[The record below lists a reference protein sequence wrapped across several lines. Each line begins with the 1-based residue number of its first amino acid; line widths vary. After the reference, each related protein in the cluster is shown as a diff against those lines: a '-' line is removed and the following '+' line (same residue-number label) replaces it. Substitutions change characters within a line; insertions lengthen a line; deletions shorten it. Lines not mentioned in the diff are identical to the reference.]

1 MSRLLIL
8 YLGGLTLRFL
18 VFAALGALVA
28 FRVRSVA
35 TRHAIWTAVL
45 ACLLLMPVADAFLPA
60 ALVPEQAPEIVLPV
74 QPFVT
79 ESVPVA
85 VQYASTT
92 AAVPVPVSRDW
103 WRVALIGWLVVAA
116 ALLCRLFVAY
126 RAVHRL
132 KRASL
137 PIVSEVW
144 DDAKVSRRMRF
155 RTPALRE
162 SAAVTI
168 PLTVGLWQPVL
179 LLPSDWRDWE
189 SWKLRAVLAHELTHV
204 RRMDWALAVASSI
217 ARSMF
222 WFNPLVWW
230 LERHLSS
237 LAEQAAD
244 EACVRATGDAPRY
257 AEALLQFASTAKN
270 GNRWIG
276 GVAMAQ
282 YKISYRIERVL
293 GLRKPGSGVL
303 SKAGWLAVC
312 GVAISTLYV
321 SAAAQSRTSAAL
333 PPLSPAEIARVVQQ
347 QLPLPE
353 QPATPV
359 ALRSQAQQLPP
370 QLPTGES
377 AATVSPEVLTPT
389 ASAGIFRYFAGWA
402 AQQPQPS
409 QTPAPAPSPTPGTAP
424 NPTPVSPDLVG
435 EIKLIL
441 SPVDQAPGTA
451 PGQIQIRTSSGTS
464 TNSGNAIWSFRN
476 TALDPNT
483 WTWGIRNNAYV
494 FALTGIQGRSLRFE
508 LNQGETLG
516 YGCSDCSFLV
526 WEHGAGS
533 RPGSADPGVAFRLS
547 ADAKSVT
554 ATCRATECRVN
565 SVATGLRILK
575 NAETFDFAAPQP
587 EQSPASATTSTL
599 RCVSV
604 FGNVKADGTPF
615 TAADCPGGI
624 AIMPPSTVY
633 FSVTR

>member
-18 VFAALGALVA
+18 VVAALGALIA
-28 FRVRSVA
+28 FRLRSVA

-60 ALVPEQAPEIVLPV
+60 ALVPEQAPGIVLPV
-74 QPFVT
+74 QAFVT
-79 ESVPVA
+79 EPVPVA
-85 VQYASTT
+85 IQYASTI
-92 AAVPVPVSRDW
+92 AAVPAPVSRDW
-103 WRVALIGWLVVAA
+103 WQVALGGWMVVAA
-116 ALLCRLFVAY
+116 GLLCRLFVAY
-126 RAVHRL
+126 RAVHRMR
-132 KRASL
+132 RASL
-137 PIVSEVW
+137 PISSEVW
-144 DDAKVSRRMRF
+144 DDAKASHRLRF

-168 PLTVGLWQPVL
+168 PLMVGLWQPVL
-179 LLPSDWRDWE
+179 LLPTSWRDWE
-189 SWKLRAVLAHELTHV
+189 PWKLRAVLAHELTHV
-204 RRMDWALAVASSI
+204 RRMDWAIAVASSI
-217 ARSMF
+217 ARSVF

-293 GLRKPGSGVL
+293 GLRKAGSGVL

-312 GVAISTLYV
+312 VVAISTLYV

-347 QLPLPE
+347 QLPLPT

-359 ALRSQAQQLPP
+359 APPSQPQQPPP
-370 QLPTGES
+370 QLPTGEI
-377 AATVSPEVLTPT
+377 AATLSSAVLTPT

-402 AQQPQPS
+402 PSAQQPQPP
-409 QTPAPAPSPTPGTAP
+409 QTPTPVPIPASVPSPTPTLI
-424 NPTPVSPDLVG
+424 NPDLVG
-435 EIKLIL
+435 EIQLIL

-451 PGQIQIRTSSGTS
+451 PGQIQIQTRSGT
-464 TNSGNAIWSFRN
+464 NRYSGSATWTFRN
-476 TALDPNT
+476 TALNPA
-483 WTWGIRNNAYV
+483 TWGMNSNAYL

-508 LNQGETLG
+508 LNQGEILG
-516 YGCSDCSFLV
+516 YSCSDCSFLV

-533 RPGSADPGVAFRLS
+533 RPGSTDPGVAFRLS
-547 ADAKSVT
+547 PDAKRVT

-565 SVATGLRILK
+565 SVATGVRILK
-575 NAETFDFAAPQP
+575 NSETFEFAVPQT
-587 EQSPASATTSTL
+587 EQLSATTTPPTL
-599 RCVSV
+599 TCFSV

-615 TAADCPGGI
+615 TAADCPGGTLV
-624 AIMPPSTVY
+624 MPPPAVY
-633 FSVTR
+633 FSVAR